1 MERDLKPEAGWDGL
15 AAWLSTLAREDL
27 DFFSRY
33 ASLDVSGGP
42 EDISRTL
49 QIHAARSPKA
59 TPSVLLATTGSQAAF
74 ARDLDFA
81 REMGMAALNVAGT
94 PEEEQL
100 AHVCLAQAYFQNR
113 RDEESLAAFVE
124 HCRAAIDLGHAG
136 TFCYERLATLYEY
149 RGDLEEAARVS
160 SRAVEALGAAGDNR
174 SAARFQKR
182 LDRLTGQRPG

>member
-1 MERDLKPEAGWDGL
+1 VERNPKSAAGWDEL
-15 AAWLSTLAREDL
+15 AALLSTLAPEDL
-27 DFFSRY
+27 SRFLRY

-49 QIHAARSPKA
+49 QAHASRNPEA
-59 TPSVLLATTGSQAAF
+59 TPSMLLATTGSQAAF

-81 REMGMAALNVAGT
+81 REMGMASLNLAET

-100 AHVCLAQAYFQNR
+100 AHVCLAQAHFQNR

-136 TFCYERLATLYEY
+136 TFCYERLAALYEY
-149 RGDLEEAARVS
+149 RGDLEEAAGISR
-160 SRAVEALGAAGDNR
+160 RAVETLGAAGDTR
-174 SAARFQKR
+174 SAARFEKR
-182 LDRLTGQRPG
+182 LGRLTGKSSG